1 VKPSTITLQPTG
13 LNTIATLSVPQDG
26 DMPRTF
32 TGTGRNAAL
41 AISLAVKN
49 ARKAGFSGRHWSCA
63 EVGLKG
69 VV

>member
-1 VKPSTITLQPTG
+1 MRPSTITLQPTG
-13 LNTIATLSVPQDG
+13 LNTIATLSVPQED
-26 DMPRTF
+26 DFPRTF

-49 ARKAGFSGRHWSCA
+49 ARKAGFAGREWVC
-63 EVGLKG
+63 VDVNLKG